1 MKHVLLVL
9 LLLSSPTWAMHHSSD
24 DEQIIFLLDLNIIEG
39 QSNKVDDLIQR
50 LVSNVRATEPDT
62 LVYNYYSNEDGSD
75 IFLYEVYKN
84 HAAAEFH
91 VDQFLQSDFMP
102 EFVAIF
108 EIESF
113 EVLGSTTDELR
124 EKMINFT
131 DDHRSIMKGFK
142 R

>member
-1 MKHVLLVL
+1 MKHLILVL
-9 LLLSSPTWAMHHSSD
+9 LLISSPSWAMHHSSD

-39 QSNKVDDLIQR
+39 QSNKVDNLINR
-50 LVSNVRATEPDT
+50 LLSNVEATEPDT
-62 LVYNYYSNEDGSD
+62 LVYNYYSNEDGSN

-91 VDQFLQSDFMP
+91 VDQFMQSNFMP
-102 EFVAIF
+102 EFVATF

-113 EVLGSTTDELR
+113 EVLGTTTEQLR
-124 EKMINFT
+124 QKMIDFT
-131 DDHRSIMKGFK
+131 DDHRLIMKGLK

>member
-1 MKHVLLVL
+1 MKHFLLVFL
-9 LLLSSPTWAMHHSSD
+9 LISSPTLAMHHSSD
-24 DEQIIFLLDLNIIEG
+24 DERIIFLLDLNIIEG
-39 QSNKVDDLIQR
+39 QSNKVDDLIKR
-50 LVSNVRATEPDT
+50 LVSNVKETEPDT
-62 LVYNYYSNEDGSD
+62 LVYNYYSNEDGSA

-102 EFVAIF
+102 EFVATF

-113 EVLGSTTDELR
+113 EVLGTTTDQLR
-124 EKMINFT
+124 QKMIGFT

-142 R
+142 S

>member
-1 MKHVLLVL
+1 MKHLILVL
-9 LLLSSPTWAMHHSSD
+9 LLISSPAWAMHHSSD

-39 QSNKVDDLIQR
+39 QSSKVDDLIKR
-50 LVSNVRATEPDT
+50 LVSNVKETEPDT
-62 LVYNYYSNEDGSD
+62 LVYNYYSNEDGSA

-102 EFVAIF
+102 EFVATF

-113 EVLGSTTDELR
+113 EVLGTTTDQLR
-124 EKMINFT
+124 QKMIGFT
-131 DDHRSIMKGFK
+131 DDHRFIMKGFK

>member
-102 EFVAIF
+102 EFVVIF

>member
-1 MKHVLLVL
+1 MKHLLLVFL
-9 LLLSSPTWAMHHSSD
+9 LISSPTWAMHHSSD

-39 QSNKVDDLIQR
+39 QSNKVDDLIKR
-50 LVSNVRATEPDT
+50 LVSNVEATEPDT
-62 LVYNYYSNEDGSD
+62 LVYNYYSNEDGSA

-102 EFVAIF
+102 EFVATF

-113 EVLGSTTDELR
+113 EVLGTTTEQLR
-124 EKMINFT
+124 QKMIDFT
-131 DDHRSIMKGFK
+131 DDHRFIMKGFK

>member
-1 MKHVLLVL
+1 MKHLILVL
-9 LLLSSPTWAMHHSSD
+9 LLISSPSWAMHHSSD

-39 QSNKVDDLIQR
+39 QSNKVDNLINR
-50 LVSNVRATEPDT
+50 LVSNVEATEPDT
-62 LVYNYYSNEDGSD
+62 LVYNYYSNEDGSN

-91 VDQFLQSDFMP
+91 VDQFMQSNFMP
-102 EFVAIF
+102 EFVATF

-113 EVLGSTTDELR
+113 EVLGTTTEQLR
-124 EKMINFT
+124 QKMIDFT
-131 DDHRSIMKGFK
+131 DDHRLIMKGLK

>member
-1 MKHVLLVL
+1 MKHLLLVL

-102 EFVAIF
+102 EFVVIF

>member
-1 MKHVLLVL
+1 MKHLILVL
-9 LLLSSPTWAMHHSSD
+9 LLISSPIWAMHHSSD
-24 DEQIIFLLDLNIIEG
+24 DQQIIFLLDLNIIEG
-39 QSNKVDDLIQR
+39 QSNKVDDLIKR
-50 LVSNVRATEPDT
+50 LVSNVEATEPDT
-62 LVYNYYSNEDGSD
+62 LVYNYYSNEDGSN

-91 VDQFLQSDFMP
+91 VDQFMQSNFMP

-113 EVLGSTTDELR
+113 EVLGTTTDQLR

>member
-1 MKHVLLVL
+1 MKHLILVL
-9 LLLSSPTWAMHHSSD
+9 LLISSPTWAMHHSSD

-39 QSNKVDDLIQR
+39 QSNKVDDLIKR
-50 LVSNVRATEPDT
+50 LVSNVEATEPDT
-62 LVYNYYSNEDGSD
+62 LVYNYYSNEDGSN

-91 VDQFLQSDFMP
+91 VDQFMQSNFMP

-113 EVLGSTTDELR
+113 EVLGTTTDQLR

>member
-1 MKHVLLVL
+1 MKHVLLVF

-39 QSNKVDDLIQR
+39 QLKKVDDLIQR

-84 HAAAEFH
+84 HAAAELH
-91 VDQFLQSDFMP
+91 VDQFLQSDLMP
-102 EFVAIF
+102 EFVATF

-113 EVLGSTTDELR
+113 EVLGTTTDELR

-131 DDHRSIMKGFK
+131 DDHRSMMDGFK

>member
-1 MKHVLLVL
+1 
-9 LLLSSPTWAMHHSSD
+9 MHHSSD

>member
-1 MKHVLLVL
+1 MKHL
-9 LLLSSPTWAMHHSSD
+9 LLLFLLFSNTTLAMHHSSD
-24 DEQIIFLLDLNIIEG
+24 DERIIFLLDLNIIEG
-39 QSNKVDDLIQR
+39 QSSKVDDLIKR
-50 LVSNVRATEPDT
+50 LVSNVKETEPDT
-62 LVYNYYSNEDGSD
+62 LVYNYYSNEDGSA

-102 EFVAIF
+102 EFVATF

-113 EVLGSTTDELR
+113 EVLGTTTDQLR
-124 EKMINFT
+124 QKMIGFT

-142 R
+142 S

>member
-1 MKHVLLVL
+1 MKHLILVL
-9 LLLSSPTWAMHHSSD
+9 LLISSPTWAMHHSSD

-39 QSNKVDDLIQR
+39 QSNKVDNLINR
-50 LVSNVRATEPDT
+50 LVSNVEATEPDT
-62 LVYNYYSNEDGSD
+62 LVYNYYSNEDGSN

-91 VDQFLQSDFMP
+91 VDQFMQSNFMP
-102 EFVAIF
+102 EFVATF

-113 EVLGSTTDELR
+113 EVLGTTTEQLR
-124 EKMINFT
+124 QKMIDFT
-131 DDHRSIMKGFK
+131 DDHRLIMKGLK

>member
-1 MKHVLLVL
+1 
-9 LLLSSPTWAMHHSSD
+9 MHHSSD

-39 QSNKVDDLIQR
+39 QLKKVDDLIQR

-84 HAAAEFH
+84 HAAAELH
-91 VDQFLQSDFMP
+91 VDQFLQSDLMP
-102 EFVAIF
+102 EFVATF

-113 EVLGSTTDELR
+113 EVLGTTTDELR

-131 DDHRSIMKGFK
+131 DDHRSMMDGFK

>member
-1 MKHVLLVL
+1 MKHLILVL
-9 LLLSSPTWAMHHSSD
+9 LLISSPSWAMHHSSD

-39 QSNKVDDLIQR
+39 QSSKVDDLIKR
-50 LVSNVRATEPDT
+50 LVSNVKETEPDT
-62 LVYNYYSNEDGSD
+62 LVYNYYSNEDGSN

-91 VDQFLQSDFMP
+91 VDQFMQSNFMP
-102 EFVAIF
+102 EFVATF

-113 EVLGSTTDELR
+113 EVLGTTTDQLR
-124 EKMINFT
+124 QKMIGFT

>member
-1 MKHVLLVL
+1 MKILLLVFL
-9 LLLSSPTWAMHHSSD
+9 LFSNTTWAMHHSSD

-39 QSNKVDDLIQR
+39 QSSKVDDLIKR
-50 LVSNVRATEPDT
+50 LVSNVKETEPDT
-62 LVYNYYSNEDGSD
+62 LVYNYYSNEDGSA

-102 EFVAIF
+102 EFVATF

-113 EVLGSTTDELR
+113 EVLGTTTDQLR
-124 EKMINFT
+124 QKMIGFT

-142 R
+142 S